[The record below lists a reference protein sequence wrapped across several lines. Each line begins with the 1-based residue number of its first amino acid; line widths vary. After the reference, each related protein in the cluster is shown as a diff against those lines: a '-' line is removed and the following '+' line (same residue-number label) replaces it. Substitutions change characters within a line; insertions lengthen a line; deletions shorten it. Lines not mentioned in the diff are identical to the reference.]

1 MFNRR
6 AKAKTKIRIKK
17 EVFEKMVATLGSQI
31 PEKGGYT
38 IGDIEGD
45 KVTINDFIYDYSA
58 NTSSAAYSPDIA
70 IMSPKISKAIS
81 GDKYPVG
88 ILHTHPDGCPYYSD
102 ADEE

>member
-70 IMSPKISKAIS
+70 IMSPKIITPTQLRKDWSCS
-81 GDKYPVG
+81 
-88 ILHTHPDGCPYYSD
+88 CPST
-102 ADEE
+102 ASTSST